1 MKATKALLLAGAFF
15 AALNTGHSQEARPKP
30 ASPEQKPQAEE
41 RKAEERKNDERKN
54 EEKANPSRIE
64 TPQSAAEK
72 GSLSNLGTDTEA
84 VRQRIENA
92 LRSDSTLSGSSFT
105 VNVTDDTVEI
115 SGVANNG
122 KERVSARRIA
132 QSFAGNLRLRDRIA
146 VAGAPAPPSADTL
159 PQGDKVNEKP
169 KAEAV
174 DSPEVEAQKKA
185 KANKAKADPTRKGDQ
200 SEDPRR

>member
-1 MKATKALLLAGAFF
+1 MKPSKILSFTCALFVAVNLA
-15 AALNTGHSQEARPKP
+15 HSQETKPKP
-30 ASPEQKPQAEE
+30 TPVEQKVQAEE
-41 RKAEERKNDERKN
+41 RKNEQRKNN
-54 EEKANPSRIE
+54 EDKAKPSRIE
-64 TPQSAAEK
+64 TPQSASEK
-72 GSLSNLGTDTEA
+72 GSMSNFGTDTEG

-92 LRSDSTLSGSSFT
+92 LRSDSTLSATSFT

-132 QSFAGNLRLRDRIA
+132 QSFAGNLRVRDRIT
-146 VAGAPAPPSADTL
+146 VAGAPAPPSSETL
-159 PQGDKVNEKP
+159 PQSDKPSDKP
-169 KAEAV
+169 QTEAL

-185 KANKAKADPTRKGDQ
+185 KANKPKAEPTRKGDQ